1 MEKRSSGAG
10 IRSRCSGALCAPLYV
25 AALSLAV
32 GTLGGCRIAAPS
44 QADTTRQE
52 NAALKERVALL
63 EARTSEL
70 EAKLAARAP
79 SADAAEIAKATPV
92 IAGIEIDR
100 FTGFGAA
107 DPSGKPRR
115 FTVYIKPYDGRRRFM
130 QAVGTLLVEARA
142 ADGSVIASRSLSVAE
157 VREAYRSQVTGTYYA
172 IETEVPESRVGDV
185 ASVRAVLQ
193 DLLTGARHE
202 ATRELPQT
210 AWRE

>member
-1 MEKRSSGAG
+1 M
-10 IRSRCSGALCAPLYV
+10 
-25 AALSLAV
+25 

-79 SADAAEIAKATPV
+79 SAEAAEIAKATPA

-100 FTGFGAA
+100 FTGLGLA
-107 DPSGKPRR
+107 DPAGKSRR
-115 FTVYIKPYDGRRRFM
+115 VAVYVKPFDGRRRFV

-142 ADGSVIASRSLSVAE
+142 KDGTVLASRSLSITDL
-157 VREAYRSQVTGTYYA
+157 REAYRSQISGTYYDA
-172 IETEVPESRVGDV
+172 EIEVPDGRDAEV
-185 ASVRAVLQ
+185 ASVRAVLH

-202 ATRELPQT
+202 ATRSLPEQ
-210 AWRE
+210 R

>member
-1 MEKRSSGAG
+1 MEQGSSGAG
-10 IRSRCSGALCAPLYV
+10 IRSRCSGVLRAPLYV
-25 AALSLAV
+25 AALSLVV

-100 FTGFGAA
+100 FTGFGGA
-107 DPSGKPRR
+107 DPAGKPRR
-115 FTVYIKPYDGRRRFM
+115 FSVYVKPFDGRRRFV
-130 QAVGTLLVEARA
+130 QAVGTLLVEVRA
-142 ADGSVIASRSLSVAE
+142 TDGTVIASRSLSVAE
-157 VREAYRSQVTGTYYA
+157 VREAYQSQVTGTYYA
-172 IETEVPESRVGDV
+172 IEAEVPENRVGEV

-202 ATRELPQT
+202 ATRELPKD
-210 AWRE
+210 RIHN

>member
-1 MEKRSSGAG
+1 MKKWSSGAG
-10 IRSRCSGALCAPLYV
+10 IRSRCSAVLCAPFGV
-25 AALSLAV
+25 AALSLVV

-79 SADAAEIAKATPV
+79 SAEAAEIAKATPA

-100 FTGFGAA
+100 FTGLGLA
-107 DPSGKPRR
+107 DPAGKSRR
-115 FTVYIKPYDGRRRFM
+115 VAVYVKPFDGRRRFV

-142 ADGSVIASRSLSVAE
+142 KDGTVLASRSLSITDL
-157 VREAYRSQVTGTYYA
+157 REAYRSQISGTYYDA
-172 IETEVPESRVGDV
+172 EIEVPDGRDAEV
-185 ASVRAVLQ
+185 ASVRAVLH

-202 ATRELPQT
+202 ATRSLPEQ
-210 AWRE
+210 R